1 MIRRSAIVAA
11 LVALGLLIASPSA
24 QAHALLK
31 SSVPADGAQLQSS
44 PSKIVL
50 SFTEDPDPSLSIV
63 HVIDQNGNNV
73 EKGSAKAVPGRRNDL
88 QVSVGTLPTGSYT
101 VSWRTVSRV
110 DGHVTG
116 GAFAFG
122 VGVPAAP
129 PKVSAFKTPTPSA
142 ETVIG
147 RWLFYSGLFLLLG
160 VAAMALFVSKDL
172 ARAPPMAHAGWIAAL
187 LGLLGLVDAQRRDA
201 SVSLGHV
208 FSTSIGH
215 AFFVRAI
222 PLAIAV
228 IGAFVLRRSSS
239 RQSGLVIVLVA
250 TAATIFGHVAEG
262 HAATGS
268 WSIGKILLQWIHVV
282 AGGMW
287 IGGLAAVLIG
297 TTSLDADARA
307 RAVRRFSALAL
318 WLTVVLSGA
327 GVWRAFEEIATWHQ
341 LFSTSYGQVVI
352 AKAALLVVLAVLGA
366 VNRYKN
372 VPRSGGEPRG
382 LLATGTGELVL
393 ATAVLVLTG
402 ILSSVAPARA
412 VPTTTTQAQSVV
424 VNGADFGTTVRLR
437 LTVTR
442 GFPESNR
449 FQLKVTDYNTGAP
462 VSAQTSLRFSF
473 LGPVQIPSSTLPL
486 ERTGPGVYT
495 ATGSN
500 LSLGGVWTVTAVIQ
514 RGVASVEVPLTVPT
528 RVVQTIVTQPTAG
541 QPTIYTVT
549 LNKGASVQFYVD
561 PGKTGNN
568 EVHATFFLNG
578 QQYNGLSNYFVL
590 ATPPGDTAPH
600 GLNYR
605 LLAEGHIV
613 SDATLTRGQWRFDV
627 WARTKSGELLW
638 SYFQP
643 TIGP

>member
-1 MIRRSAIVAA
+1 MIRRSAIVAT

-31 SSVPADGAQLQSS
+31 SSVPADGAQLSSS
-44 PSKIVL
+44 PSAVVL

-73 EKGSAKAVPGRRNDL
+73 EKGSTKAVPGHRDGL
-88 QVSVGTLPTGSYT
+88 EVTVGNLPRGSYT

-122 VGVPAAP
+122 VGVPAAA
-129 PKVSAFKTPTPSA
+129 PKVTAFKTPSPSV
-142 ETVIG
+142 ETVVS

-160 VAAMALFVSKDL
+160 VAAMGLFVSKDL
-172 ARAPPMAHAGWIAAL
+172 ARAPPMAHIGWITAWI
-187 LGLLGLVDAQRRDA
+187 GLLGLVDGQRRDA
-201 SVSLGHV
+201 AVPIGHLL
-208 FSTSIGH
+208 STSIGH
-215 AFFVRAI
+215 AFLVRAI
-222 PLAIAV
+222 PLAMAV
-228 IGAFVLRRSSS
+228 VGVFILHRSSS
-239 RQSGLVIVLVA
+239 LQSGLAIVLIAAAA
-250 TAATIFGHVAEG
+250 TALGHVAEG
-262 HAATGS
+262 HAAAGA
-268 WSIGKILLQWIHVV
+268 WRVGKIVLQWAHVV
-282 AGGMW
+282 AAGVW
-287 IGGLAAVLIG
+287 IGGLAVVLIG
-297 TTSLDADARA
+297 TRPLDADARA

-318 WLTVVLSGA
+318 WLIVVLSGA

-352 AKAALLVVLAVLGA
+352 AKAALLLVLVVLGA
-366 VNRYKN
+366 VNRYRN

-382 LLATGTGELVL
+382 LLATGTSELVL

-402 ILSSVAPARA
+402 ILSGVAPARA
-412 VPTTTTQAQSVV
+412 VPSTTTAQQSVV

-437 LTVTR
+437 LTVTH
-442 GFPESNR
+442 GFPASNQ
-449 FQLKVTDYNTGAP
+449 FQLKVTDFNTGAP
-462 VSAQTSLRFSF
+462 VTAQTSLRFTY
-473 LGPVQIPSSTLPL
+473 LGPVQIPSSTLAL
-486 ERTGPGVYT
+486 RQAGPGIYT
-495 ATGSN
+495 ATGAN

-514 RGVASVEVPLTVPT
+514 RGAASVEVPLTVPT
-528 RVVQTIVTQPTAG
+528 RVVQNIVSQPTAG

-549 LNKGASVQFYVD
+549 LNQGRSVQFYVD
-561 PGKTGNN
+561 PGKAGAN

-578 QQYNGLSNYFVL
+578 QQFNGLSGYFVL
-590 ATPPGDTAPH
+590 STPPGGASPL
-600 GLNYR
+600 GLNHR

-613 SDATLTRGQWRFDV
+613 SDATLTQGQWRFDV